1 MSLSQWREYTATTE
15 PFASDTKKMRMYFTA
30 ALSAEESGD
39 DAKAE
44 RFLDKAIAA
53 EEAGE

>member
-1 MSLSQWREYTATTE
+1 MGLSLWRQHTATTE
-15 PFASDTKKMRMYFTA
+15 PWASDPKQMRLYFTA

-44 RFLDKAIAA
+44 RFLAKAIEA
-53 EEAGE
+53 EAKGV